1 MKQDVDWAGNRV
13 AQLQSHVQD
22 VEDNENDD
30 DNVAQNQDEHDG
42 TNNDDDDDDV
52 SSSLFSSV
60 TLCSAK
66 PFGRKTPWALE
77 VVFEARC

>member
-1 MKQDVDWAGNRV
+1 MV
-13 AQLQSHVQD
+13 AQVAIFPSPYYLHLPCF
-22 VEDNENDD
+22 DD
-30 DNVAQNQDEHDG
+30 DVVVDKDDVVV
-42 TNNDDDDDDV
+42 NNDDDV

-66 PFGRKTPWALE
+66 PFGRKTPLAPE

>member
-1 MKQDVDWAGNRV
+1 MV
-13 AQLQSHVQD
+13 AQVAIFPSPYYLHLPRL
-22 VEDNENDD
+22 DD
-30 DNVAQNQDEHDG
+30 DVVV
-42 TNNDDDDDDV
+42 DDDDGVDNDNDD

-66 PFGRKTPWALE
+66 PFGRKTPWAPE

>member
-1 MKQDVDWAGNRV
+1 MV
-13 AQLQSHVQD
+13 AQVAIFPSPYYLHLPRL
-22 VEDNENDD
+22 DD
-30 DNVAQNQDEHDG
+30 DVVVDDDDG
-42 TNNDDDDDDV
+42 VDNGDDDDDV
-52 SSSLFSSV
+52 SSSLFSAV

>member
-1 MKQDVDWAGNRV
+1 MV
-13 AQLQSHVQD
+13 AQVAIFPSPYYLHLPCF
-22 VEDNENDD
+22 DD
-30 DNVAQNQDEHDG
+30 DIVVDN
-42 TNNDDDDDDV
+42 DDDDV

-66 PFGRKTPWALE
+66 PFGRKTPWVPE

>member
-1 MKQDVDWAGNRV
+1 MV
-13 AQLQSHVQD
+13 AQVAIFPSPYYLLLPRF
-22 VEDNENDD
+22 DD
-30 DNVAQNQDEHDG
+30 DVVVDN
-42 TNNDDDDDDV
+42 DDDV

-66 PFGRKTPWALE
+66 PFGRRTPWALE